1 MPGLLSGRPRETVV
15 ATNRSAI
22 RRKPARPGA
31 ARAVK
36 ALVALTL
43 AALALT
49 LGPLRPAEAGAPSNG
64 YRFGIFPYLPV
75 LTIDQ
80 IFGPMAASFAQDL
93 KRPVYLKTKST
104 FEKFADELARQTYDI
119 VLVHPFHYVEAA
131 DLYGY
136 RPLVRVDK
144 KLTAVIMID
153 PEQPW
158 RGWHDLAGRVL
169 ALAPELSA
177 VSELL
182 KAVLTDAG
190 LNPDVDVMLSH
201 YGTKTSCLQAVVI
214 GSADACAVPRFI
226 LPQVGLI
233 TGMKLEVM
241 AEITPISQLV
251 IAVHSRVP
259 AADRAKLLAGIL
271 SWPHTEQGQAIL
283 AVGAWSGFALARDAD
298 YDGIRRD
305 HSRRSRT
312 LDRLARR

>member
-1 MPGLLSGRPRETVV
+1 MSGLLSDRPRETVV

-22 RRKPARPGA
+22 RRKAARPGA
-31 ARAVK
+31 ARAVN

-43 AALALT
+43 AALALM
-49 LGPLRPAEAGAPSNG
+49 LGPLRPAEAGEPSYG
-64 YRFGIFPYLPV
+64 YRFGVFPYLPV

-80 IFGPMAASFAQDL
+80 IFGPMAASFAQGL

-104 FEKFADELARQTYDI
+104 FEKFAYELSRQTYDI
-119 VLVHPFHYVEAA
+119 VLVHPFNYVEAA
-131 DLYGY
+131 DRYGY

-153 PEQPW
+153 AEQPW
-158 RGWHDLAGRVL
+158 RSWHDLAGRVL
-169 ALAPELSA
+169 ALPPELSA

-201 YGTKTSCLQAVVI
+201 YGTKMSCLQAVVI

-226 LPQVGLI
+226 LSWVGLI
-233 TGMKLEVM
+233 AEMRLKVM
-241 AEITPISQLV
+241 AETTPISQLV
-251 IAVHSRVP
+251 IAVHGRVP
-259 AADRAKLLAGIL
+259 AADRAKLLADIL
-271 SWPHTEQGQAIL
+271 SWPRTEQGQAIL
-283 AVGAWSGFALARDAD
+283 AAGAWSGFALAHDAD

-305 HSRRSRT
+305 HSRRLRT
-312 LDRLARR
+312 LDSRAQR

>member
-1 MPGLLSGRPRETVV
+1 MPGLLSDRPRESVV
-15 ATNRSAI
+15 ATNRSAN
-22 RRKPARPGA
+22 RRKAARPGA

-49 LGPLRPAEAGAPSNG
+49 LGPLRPAEADAPSRG
-64 YRFGIFPYLPV
+64 YRFGVFPYLPV

-80 IFGPMAASFAQDL
+80 VFGPMAASFAEDL

-104 FEKFADELARQTYDI
+104 FEKFADELSRQTYDI
-119 VLVHPFHYVEAA
+119 VLVHPSHYVEAA
-131 DLYGY
+131 DRYGY
-136 RPLVRVDK
+136 RPLVRVEK

-153 PEQPW
+153 AEQPW

-169 ALAPELSA
+169 ALPPELSA

-201 YGTKTSCLQAVVI
+201 YGTKMSCLQAVVI
-214 GSADACAVPRFI
+214 GSADACAVPRLI
-226 LPQVGLI
+226 LSRVGLI
-233 TGMKLEVM
+233 AEMKLKVM
-241 AEITPISQLV
+241 AETTPISQLV
-251 IAVHSRVP
+251 IAVHGRVP
-259 AADRAKLLAGIL
+259 AADRAKLLADIL
-271 SWPHTEQGQAIL
+271 SWPRTEQGQAIL
-283 AVGAWSGFALARDAD
+283 AAGTWSRFALARDAD

-312 LDRLARR
+312 LDSLARR